1 MDDASTPYVVI
12 ADDCISD
19 VQLLERALRRQ
30 GYSGVVAVSSLDE
43 VRDQLEATEPGVL
56 IVGLGL
62 LVRDQYALLRQLRGS
77 ARWVALPVLIVVS
90 GQPVP
95 MIKAAVLAGASG
107 FITKP
112 FNGVEIAYKVG
123 QSVRGV
129 RARAAERADLCD
141 GERTTGTGG

>member
-1 MDDASTPYVVI
+1 MDDASMPYIVI
-12 ADDCISD
+12 ADDCIND

-30 GYSGVVAVSSLDE
+30 GYSAVVAVSSLDQ
-43 VRDQLEATEPGVL
+43 VRDQLEVTEPGVL
-56 IVGLGL
+56 IVDLSL

-77 ARWVALPVLIVVS
+77 ALWGALPVLIVVS
-90 GQPVP
+90 GQTVS

-123 QSVRGV
+123 QSMRGV
-129 RARAAERADLCD
+129 RARAAELADLRD
-141 GERTTGTGG
+141 TERTSGTGS